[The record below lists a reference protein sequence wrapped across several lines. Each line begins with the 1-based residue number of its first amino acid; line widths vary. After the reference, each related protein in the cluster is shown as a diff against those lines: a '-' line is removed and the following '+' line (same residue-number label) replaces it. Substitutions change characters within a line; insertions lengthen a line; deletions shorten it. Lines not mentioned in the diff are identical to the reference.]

1 MSVGEAILG
10 ALLAA
15 LFTVLTSRDFLN
27 FARREGISKKL
38 DMWRKT
44 LSMIEEVLVDAEEKQ
59 LTERAVKVWLD
70 DLRDLAYDLEDLLD
84 EFATESLRRTLMEG
98 DQNQGSSSTSLVSTR
113 FSFARFK
120 GSTGKFNRKMRSNI
134 NKVGKRLEVICKRR
148 VELGLQKG
156 KGSSSSKVWQKPPS
170 ASVPNESA
178 IYGRDED
185 KKKIIDLLLREE
197 SSDQDANFR
206 VIPIVGMGGIGKT
219 TLAQHVYHDEAVLE
233 YFHPKAWVCVS
244 DDFDVMRIAKAI
256 LESITC
262 HPCDLK
268 EYNEVQ
274 VKLRE
279 ALAGKKFLL
288 VLDDVW
294 NKNYG
299 LWEALKPPFLAGAS
313 GSRIIL
319 TTREINVARMIGPS
333 KHYNLEPLS
342 DDECWSVF
350 AKHAFESRNIRP
362 HANLESIREKIVKKC
377 GGLPLAA
384 RTLGGLLRN
393 KQRDTEWEDI
403 LDSKIWDLPDSESD
417 ILPVLRLSYYHLPS
431 HLKRC
436 FTYCAIIPK
445 DFEFKEKDLV
455 LLWMAEGLLQH
466 TQGNKQMED
475 LGGEY
480 FQDLV
485 SRSIFQISSS
495 DKSFVMHDLV
505 NDLAQ
510 WAAGETCFV
519 LDGEMEDKKQSKV
532 SRRARHSSYVREYCD
547 GIKKFEVFHMT
558 DCLRTFLP
566 LPLTGDQGC
575 WLTNHVLYD
584 LLPKLR
590 YLRVLSLC
598 SYNISKLP
606 DSIGEL
612 KHLRFLN
619 LSHTRITCL
628 PESTCSLYNLQ
639 TLLLKECSFLKYLPS
654 KIENLINLRHLDI
667 TNASSIK
674 EMPLGIGE
682 LKNLQTLSN
691 FVVGENVGSRIT
703 ALMNL
708 KSLRGKLCIASLENV
723 VDAHDA
729 REANINDKQDVDA
742 LLLQWRFNLDSFPNG
757 RVEKDILDNLRPQS
771 KLKELTIQCYAG
783 LSFPTWVG
791 NPSFSAMVQL
801 RLENCLRCTLLPS
814 LGQLP
819 SLKILTIVNLMA
831 VKKVGL
837 EFYGDGCSKPFP
849 LLEILQF
856 EGMREWEE
864 WISCGVG
871 YEEFPL
877 LRKLSIAR
885 CPKLLKK
892 LPNSLPSL
900 EKLVIEN
907 CKKLVVSIHRLP
919 SLCKLEI
926 KGCKEM
932 VCEGAV
938 DLNLLNSL
946 IISDISKLTFLT
958 ERFIQ
963 PFLKELEV
971 SNCMGLVSLY
981 QNGETFIK
989 QLISL
994 QNLVIHGCPQ
1004 VASLLAE
1011 DKEEEEEEE
1020 EQLQQRLA
1028 NCEIGSLTISLC
1040 ETLEKLPQWF
1050 HSLVSLKE
1058 LKIQDCPRLLS
1069 FPVAGLPCML
1079 RVIRILNC
1087 NSLTSLP
1094 AAVTGNSMCLEHL
1107 CIQGCDSLTSFGRY
1121 QLPPTLK
1128 KLEIKICKNLVCLLD
1143 DGEESSLM
1151 TSQVNI
1157 SSSSNNASLLE
1168 YLIVERCDSLI
1179 SIAPKGNLPAALKHL
1194 QIHSCPK
1201 LVSLPSGDWLSTG
1214 LKHLSIHSC
1223 QNLKSMVASFYNNLS
1238 LKDISI
1244 WFCNNLKSLPEGGL
1258 PASLRRLIIIECEKL
1273 EAIPDRMYNLT
1284 SLQELRITYCPH
1296 IVSFPEEGLPT
1307 SLTSLWIIDLKIYE
1321 IGMMLPP
1328 TLTRLRIRDFPN
1340 LEYLSCRGFQNL
1352 TSLQELWISDC
1363 PKLISFPKKGLPP
1376 SVLELRIERC
1386 PFYYSSS

>member
-1 MSVGEAILG
+1 ML
-10 ALLAA
+10 
-15 LFTVLTSRDFLN
+15 
-27 FARREGISKKL
+27 
-38 DMWRKT
+38 
-44 LSMIEEVLVDAEEKQ
+44 
-59 LTERAVKVWLD
+59 
-70 DLRDLAYDLEDLLD
+70 Y
-84 EFATESLRRTLMEG
+84 
-98 DQNQGSSSTSLVSTR
+98 
-113 FSFARFK
+113 
-120 GSTGKFNRKMRSNI
+120 
-134 NKVGKRLEVICKRR
+134 
-148 VELGLQKG
+148 
-156 KGSSSSKVWQKPPS
+156 
-170 ASVPNESA
+170 
-178 IYGRDED
+178 
-185 KKKIIDLLLREE
+185 LLR
-197 SSDQDANFR
+197 
-206 VIPIVGMGGIGKT
+206 
-219 TLAQHVYHDEAVLE
+219 Y
-233 YFHPKAWVCVS
+233 
-244 DDFDVMRIAKAI
+244 
-256 LESITC
+256 
-262 HPCDLK
+262 
-268 EYNEVQ
+268 
-274 VKLRE
+274 
-279 ALAGKKFLL
+279 
-288 VLDDVW
+288 
-294 NKNYG
+294 
-299 LWEALKPPFLAGAS
+299 
-313 GSRIIL
+313 
-319 TTREINVARMIGPS
+319 
-333 KHYNLEPLS
+333 
-342 DDECWSVF
+342 
-350 AKHAFESRNIRP
+350 
-362 HANLESIREKIVKKC
+362 
-377 GGLPLAA
+377 
-384 RTLGGLLRN
+384 
-393 KQRDTEWEDI
+393 
-403 LDSKIWDLPDSESD
+403 
-417 ILPVLRLSYYHLPS
+417 
-431 HLKRC
+431 
-436 FTYCAIIPK
+436 IPK

-495 DKSFVMHDLV
+495 DKSCFVMHDLV

-1020 EQLQQRLA
+1020 QLQQRLA

-1094 AAVTGNSMCLEHL
+1094 AAVTGLH
-1107 CIQGCDSLTSFGRY
+1107 
-1121 QLPPTLK
+1121 
-1128 KLEIKICKNLVCLLD
+1128 KLSNLR
-1143 DGEESSLM
+1143 E
-1151 TSQVNI
+1151 
-1157 SSSSNNASLLE
+1157 
-1168 YLIVERCDSLI
+1168 I
-1179 SIAPKGNLPAALKHL
+1179 SISYCSNVVFFP
-1194 QIHSCPK
+1194 
-1201 LVSLPSGDWLSTG
+1201 
-1214 LKHLSIHSC
+1214 
-1223 QNLKSMVASFYNNLS
+1223 
-1238 LKDISI
+1238 
-1244 WFCNNLKSLPEGGL
+1244 GGL

-1363 PKLISFPKKGLPP
+1363 PKLTSFPKKGLPP